1 MFCEP
6 SVMQHI
12 GNAPLSYSDSWAR
25 LLRDV
30 GHWSLEGFG
39 QFSVIEKNSG
49 SYVGKIGYTN
59 FERDLGTKFQMLL
72 L

>member
-6 SVMQHI
+6 SVVQHI

-30 GHWSLEGFG
+30 GH
-39 QFSVIEKNSG
+39 
-49 SYVGKIGYTN
+49 TN
-59 FERDLGTKFQMLL
+59 FDRDLGTKAQMLL